1 MRNFFKTAML
11 GCIAA
16 AGIVVAAD
24 TATKEPQLPAGANAK
39 VLNEF
44 KEIRSVLAKASDN
57 ALTAKGFD
65 NFVARLTTADR
76 KRIGDFSDRQFAE
89 LDGRVEQIQKNWKM
103 KYGSDFSMSAA
114 MLDGFVK
121 ITEGEIANPDI
132 FQKNW
137 PLAASS
143 AANMSTVAPNT
154 AETIKY
160 LDKGRNVA
168 VVYIPASHDL
178 QSLTVS
184 MIEEPGIYDWR
195 IDVPDDLTGQ
205 QIYDRLKTT
214 LTDFGDN
221 VAAWPSDARDAY
233 RAVTHRV
240 LLASYGLTALP
251 MDQARPASGMPMQQ
265 SGQQGQQQRP

>member
-1 MRNFFKTAML
+1 MRRFIKTAML

-16 AGIVVAAD
+16 AGIVLAAD
-24 TATKEPQLPAGANAK
+24 APTKEPQLPSGANAK

-44 KEIRSVLAKASDN
+44 KEIRGLLAKATDN

-65 NFVARLTTADR
+65 NFMSRLTTADR
-76 KRIGDFSDRQFAE
+76 KRIGDFSERQFAE
-89 LDGRVEQIQKNWKM
+89 LDGRCEQIAKNWKI

-121 ITEGEIANPDI
+121 ITEGEISNPDI

-137 PLAASS
+137 PLAPSS
-143 AANMSTVAPNT
+143 AANMSSIAPNS
-154 AETIKY
+154 AESIKY
-160 LDKGRNVA
+160 MDNGRNVA

-178 QSLTVS
+178 QSVTVS
-184 MIEEPGIYDWR
+184 MLQEPGVYDWR

-214 LTDFGDN
+214 LTDLGDN

-233 RAVTHRV
+233 RLVTHRV
-240 LLASYGLTALP
+240 LLSAYGLPALP
-251 MDQARPASGMPMQQ
+251 MNQARPAAGQPLQQ
-265 SGQQGQQQRP
+265 VP